1 MEYLAQV
8 TTSTT
13 DAVALAAIALA
24 STTVLGIIW
33 VAKYFAKELS
43 KDLKAHTRAAEQQ
56 RQASLKSAQAS
67 EKLESTVRKVGEQA
81 ELSAK
86 NSEEQLRF
94 MKALNGKLAKAT
106 IQTVQ
111 EQTVENQTVKHQ
123 VKE

>member
-1 MEYLAQV
+1 MEYLAQ
-8 TTSTT
+8 TFEAASDT
-13 DAVALAAIALA
+13 VALAAIALA

-43 KDLKAHTRAAEQQ
+43 KDLKAHTQAAVQQ
-56 RQASLKSAQAS
+56 REASLKSAEAS
-67 EKLESTVRKVGEQA
+67 EDLKRTVQKVGDQA

-86 NSEEQLRF
+86 NSEEQLKF

-111 EQTVENQTVKHQ
+111 EQNVTHQTIQHSN
-123 VKE
+123 KE